1 MIEAWQEVR
10 FLFDDLIKLYPARE
24 MEKAAHDTHSSTT
37 RKAVLVWD

>member
-24 MEKAAHDTHSSTT
+24 MEKAAHDIHSGNT
-37 RKAVLVWD
+37 RKAVLVWG